1 MGSLSIIA
9 VVRIGYARVR
19 RTESGQGPVVRVSA
33 DRSFFVL
40 LAAVGLGGGLVFGL
54 ATRTPTP
61 SFLSAAF
68 GFVFAIFS
76 FSVAGGVGLGLGWVQ
91 IGPDGVSGLT
101 YRGRRV
107 VPWQEARFVEWIPY
121 LGGNPGLGLNR
132 PGLAAYRER
141 PSGTRSGRAERLIY
155 LRLRFILTR
164 REQVRVARQLLE
176 VCRRFGASTS
186 VDRAGSGLAH
196 EEMLREIEK

>member
-1 MGSLSIIA
+1 M
-9 VVRIGYARVR
+9 VRISYARVR
-19 RTESGQGPVVRVSA
+19 RTESGQGPIVRVSA

-40 LAAVGLGGGLVFGL
+40 LAGLGVGGGLVFGL

-61 SFLSAAF
+61 FVLSAAV
-68 GFVFAIFS
+68 GFVIAIFS
-76 FSVAGGVGLGLGWVQ
+76 FSVVGGLGLGLGWVQ
-91 IGPDGVSGLT
+91 IGPDGLSGLT

-121 LGGNPGLGLNR
+121 LGGNPVLGLNR

-141 PSGTRSGRAERLIY
+141 PSGTRSGRVERLIY

-164 REQVRVARQLLE
+164 REQVRVARLLLE
-176 VCRRFGASTS
+176 ACRRFGASTS
-186 VDRAGSGLAH
+186 VERAGSGLVH
-196 EEMLREIEK
+196 EEMLREIER